1 MNKALLGG
9 LFVKTRLADYVYVN
23 GRMLNVLPRTLVLDI
38 VKTVYLLLVYLLAH
52 PRLAEAHDFSTV
64 VPLTGAARSTPKPLP
79 ISNLLHSQHLSN
91 DWHKDVM
98 NKPLIKNRLASF
110 VYETPATPSAA

>member
-9 LFVKTRLADYVYVN
+9 LFVKTRLADFVYVN

-64 VPLTGAARSTPKPLP
+64 VPHTGSARSSPEPLTVDNP
-79 ISNLLHSQHLSN
+79 PYS
-91 DWHKDVM
+91 
-98 NKPLIKNRLASF
+98 
-110 VYETPATPSAA
+110 